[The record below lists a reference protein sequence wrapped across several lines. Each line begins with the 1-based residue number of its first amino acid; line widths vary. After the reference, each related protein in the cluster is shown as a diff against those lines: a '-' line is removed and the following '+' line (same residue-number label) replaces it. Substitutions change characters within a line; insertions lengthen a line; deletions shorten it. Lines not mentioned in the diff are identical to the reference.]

1 MHPQLVR
8 STSDR
13 LEREPTNFRFPRSG
27 RRKGAQH
34 FPLRHR
40 RLAVGVVFHP
50 PAARFVEAAQ
60 RKFDGSLIGGGR
72 AFDHRPIGL
81 LDRAGFEQP
90 AEQRQRLAMASEHQA
105 AGGVAIEPVRKR
117 RRSRQPEAQRVEMIL
132 KALATL
138 GAAMDREAGRL
149 VDHQHEPVAVEEA
162 RHHLFG
168 GHVPTLPKPLSRAPQ
183 GRQQHRYE

>member
-1 MHPQLVR
+1 V
-8 STSDR
+8 
-13 LEREPTNFRFPRSG
+13 
-27 RRKGAQH
+27 
-34 FPLRHR
+34 
-40 RLAVGVVFHP
+40 
-50 PAARFVEAAQ
+50 
-60 RKFDGSLIGGGR
+60 R

-81 LDRAGFEQP
+81 LNRAGFEQP

-105 AGGVAIEPVRKR
+105 AGGVAIEPVRER

-149 VDHQHEPVAVEEA
+149 VDHQHEPVAVEQP

-168 GHVPTLPKPLSRAPQ
+168 GHVAYFTETAITGASTRPGKVAP
-183 GRQQHRYE
+183 GFPIRTCANNGLRRQRHRYE